1 MANLDAVEKAKRY
14 ATDKYQSQRVDL
26 CRKADTELAQTK
38 ERLGRAGLRFSSSM
52 DRAVGDNRAALVRD
66 LVQARVDSLIDGFE
80 INSVPIIDVLEQ
92 FIVAEAEK
100 VHSIEMEHAAQL
112 ANSLGTTRMGVLAI
126 NTIKGVEFPEKA
138 IRCQIEER
146 RARPKSAPQQP
157 AVSNVYHLSGENSR
171 VNYDSADSSVNI
183 VVKNSSKTFRMVRE
197 TIRRSA
203 PPDEQPEILRRLDL
217 LEQAQGTSSFTERY
231 KDFIATAANHIT
243 LIAPFLP
250 ALSELIDRI
259 PK

>member
-1 MANLDAVEKAKRY
+1 MTSLDAVEKAKRY
-14 ATDKYQSQRVDL
+14 ATDKYQSQRVGL
-26 CRKADTELAQTK
+26 CRKADTELAQI
-38 ERLGRAGLRFSSSM
+38 RQQLGRAGMRFSPSM

-66 LVQARVDSLIDGFE
+66 LVQARVNSLIDGFE

-100 VHSIEMEHAAQL
+100 VHSMEMEHAAQL
-112 ANSLGTTRMGVLAI
+112 ANSLGTPRMGVSAI
-126 NTIKGVEFPEKA
+126 NAIKGVEFPEKA

-146 RARPKSAPQQP
+146 RARPKSAPLHRT
-157 AVSNVYHLSGENSR
+157 VTNVYHLSGDNSR
-171 VNYDSADSSVNI
+171 VNIGSADSSQNI
-183 VVKNSSKTFRMVRE
+183 VVKDSGKTFQMLRE
-197 TIRRSA
+197 TIRRGT
-203 PPDEQPEILRRLDL
+203 PPDQQSEIFRRLEL

-250 ALSELIDRI
+250 ALTALMS
-259 PK
+259 K